1 MKRHTIT
8 PRPSNSMLVPLPTR
22 RRMSV
27 APLPPGWGIKE
38 VPRSDGY
45 HSDMYYY
52 EAETARKFRSMKE
65 VERYLN
71 GEEYTPRRSPR
82 KMTLHNHMLR
92 LDDGELKE
100 NHLEIEAS
108 TACKTPSVLPNGW
121 IVKMV
126 PRKYD
131 TRIIDKYYY
140 EPETRKMFRSLVSV
154 ERYLAELEENVPL
167 LKVLE
172 EIKENKPLSKF
183 FKLQSRKK
191 TSGNSSQGSSFVA
204 PPMKVNWVLSSTKGD
219 AWSPFVSDTLVPD
232 SVRQQW
238 TDRFVELMNEGTSLV
253 PSSNHR
259 GKLLMVRGIQ
269 SQQMCNSDACTV
281 SLLFF

>member
-8 PRPSNSMLVPLPTR
+8 PRPSNSLLVPLPTR
-22 RRMSV
+22 RRMAV

-71 GEEYTPRRSPR
+71 GEQYTPRRSPR

-100 NHLEIEAS
+100 SHLEIVAS

-121 IVKMV
+121 IVK
-126 PRKYD
+126 
-131 TRIIDKYYY
+131 KYYY

-232 SVRQQW
+232 SVKQQW
-238 TDRFVELMNEGTSLV
+238 TDRFVELMNEGTSFV

-269 SQQMCNSDACTV
+269 SQQMCNSDVCTV